1 VDICRP
7 LYIFGWYHI
16 NLYDINY
23 GIPGINF
30 LNHNLWEVWF
40 EGYKQYV
47 DPFRWVN
54 DPYVY

>member
-1 VDICRP
+1 
-7 LYIFGWYHI
+7 LKKGQMWTSAAHE
-16 NLYDINY
+16 NY
-23 GIPGINF
+23 GTPGINF